1 MRAVRFPAA
10 STSTFVYQLDRG
22 NRKWDGDIKSNPSQT
37 DHRNW
42 GWMGKYNYRPTG
54 IAFITGLVSEMRGAW
69 NALRAV
75 RNKKHPQRGRTSGRK
90 LEGINFTHFRRKIYL
105 HTSPLVIHLA
115 ILFRSGP
122 SLCAQL
128 MRWRL
133 SVRSCHNRKGNQ
145 TLSQCHS
152 SVSMLHVK
160 WTFLDPT
167 MPPACDATLLQC

>member
-1 MRAVRFPAA
+1 M
-10 STSTFVYQLDRG
+10 YQLDRG

-152 SVSMLHVK
+152 SVSMLHMK